1 MDILEFDLL
10 INNKEHLNLETST
23 AAKVSAQGIQQDQFR
38 RIWSSVQEVMNFR
51 RLKKF
56 LEK

>member
-10 INNKEHLNLETST
+10 INNKKHLKLETST
-23 AAKVSAQGIQQDQFR
+23 AAKVSSQGIQRDQFR
-38 RIWSSVQEVMNFR
+38 QIWSSVQEVMNFR

-56 LEK
+56 WKK